1 MRKSD
6 QLREVYKEIRSV
18 VGATVPAIDVARLA
32 HLILRSYH
40 EDEDEIDEYGHPT
53 DSRAFLY
60 LPVDEAM
67 RDGGW
72 KVLLFEMRSSAD
84 IDRLDSIATTM
95 LNRRLES
102 FLGPEWQNR
111 FPPG

>member
-6 QLREVYKEIRSV
+6 KLREVFREIRRV

-32 HLILRSYH
+32 HFILRSYQ
-40 EDEDEIDEYGHPT
+40 EDDDEIDEYGCPA

-67 RDGGW
+67 SDGGW
-72 KVLLFEMRSSAD
+72 KVLMFEMRSSAD
-84 IDRLDSIATTM
+84 IDRLDSDATTM

-102 FLGPEWQNR
+102 LLGPEWQIR